1 MTFTKWGEILSG
13 GTLTFPKNINYLF
26 NFCVHR
32 GLNKISLNSK
42 VLGVFV
48 SSSIV
53 ASVESLLNETITLL
67 AARTPN
73 KLKIITRIC

>member
-1 MTFTKWGEILSG
+1 MTFTQWGEIPSG
-13 GTLTFPKNINYLF
+13 GTLTFVP
-26 NFCVHR
+26 R

>member
-1 MTFTKWGEILSG
+1 MTFTQWGEIPSG
-13 GTLTFPKNINYLF
+13 GTLTFVP
-26 NFCVHR
+26 R

-67 AARTPN
+67 VAKTPN
-73 KLKIITRIC
+73 SFDLKQT